1 MFGVLYSFAK
11 MTSYYLG
18 TNALDI
24 WICQTSLYLSNLI
37 SLKLCYVCIRY
48 DYLFEWLYLYSELSF
63 PQLKRS
69 LVCSHRCHHAT
80 VELLAH

>member
-24 WICQTSLYLSNLI
+24 WICQTYLYLSNLMP
-37 SLKLCYVCIRY
+37 LKLCYVCIRY
-48 DYLFEWLYLYSELSF
+48 DYLFEWLYLYFELSF
-63 PQLKRS
+63 PQLTRVFPQVS
-69 LVCSHRCHHAT
+69 SCHS
-80 VELLAH
+80 